1 MKPFKRRRRG
11 GLLATFDPGEAH
23 VIASLTSQVVE
34 LLRDRNGE
42 SASDPDPLAGELG
55 LSGGPSLPPDDPVL
69 QRLLPDAYRDDSG
82 EAAEFRRFTERSLTS
97 AKVANAEMVLAT
109 LKDAG
114 LDETSF
120 DDEDAEEQEPL
131 EVELDAE
138 AVQAWLRTLTDV
150 RLSLAV
156 RLGIESDEDAMLL
169 HQSEDEA
176 MLAMTELYDWLG
188 YVQETLVTALG

>member
-1 MKPFKRRRRG
+1 MKPFKKRRRG
-11 GLLATFDPGEAH
+11 GVAATFEPGEAH

-42 SASDPDPLAGELG
+42 LASDPDPLAGELG

-69 QRLLPDAYRDDSG
+69 QRLLPDAYRDDSD
-82 EAAEFRRFTERSLTS
+82 ESAEFRRFTERSLTS
-97 AKVANAEMVLAT
+97 AKVANAEAVLAS
-109 LKDAG
+109 LREAG
-114 LDETSF
+114 LD
-120 DDEDAEEQEPL
+120 DLDEDSEESV
-131 EVELDAE
+131 EVELDPA

-156 RLGIESDEDAMLL
+156 RLGIEADEDAMLL

-176 MLAMTELYDWLG
+176 VLAMTELYDWLG
-188 YVQETLVTALG
+188 YVQETLVSALD